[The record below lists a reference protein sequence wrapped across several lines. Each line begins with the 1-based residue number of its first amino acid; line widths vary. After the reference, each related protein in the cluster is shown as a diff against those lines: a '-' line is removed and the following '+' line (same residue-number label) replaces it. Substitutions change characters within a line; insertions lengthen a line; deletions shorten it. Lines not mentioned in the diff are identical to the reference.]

1 MEVILIYLMGAKLNN
16 SKSSHMD
23 YYKLLFFQLKCEF
36 LKFLELKLKFYGFTS
51 LWDYFYKF
59 NRYYFSGFNRN

>member
-16 SKSSHMD
+16 SKTSHMD

-51 LWDYFYKF
+51 L
-59 NRYYFSGFNRN
+59 